1 MRWVQIKQVLLG
13 RPLATAEQDHQL
25 LRKLL
30 ALPLFSSDPL
40 SSVAY
45 ATQEMMLVLAAV
57 GATGFVAVRPL
68 SIAVAA
74 LLFVVVVS
82 YRQTVRAYP
91 NGGGSFIVTTDNLGL
106 ALGTIAAAALLT
118 DYVLT
123 VAVSVSAGVAAIT
136 SALPGLVDWRVPM
149 ALGFV
154 ALLTFINLRG
164 AKESSAVFAAPTYLF
179 VMTIM
184 VLIVAGLIRCTA
196 SGCGAG
202 ETLAAAS
209 SGIPIEAAMPG
220 LTLFLILRA
229 FASGST
235 ALTGVEA
242 IADGV
247 QAFREPR
254 AKNAAVTLAAMGAIA
269 ITMFI
274 GISMLSVWLDV
285 RICEDHPAEVQC
297 LATEAEYGTVLS
309 QVGRAVFGG
318 GFVFYA
324 LQIFTAAVL
333 VLAANTAY
341 ADFPRLS
348 AILANHRLMPRQFR
362 NRGDRLVFS
371 NGVLVLA
378 VLASVLI
385 LSFRA
390 EVTRLIQLYVIGVF
404 TSFTL
409 SQAGMVRR
417 WWRLK
422 EPGWR
427 RSAVVNGIGAIVTGV
442 VLVVVSIVKFSRGA
456 WIVLIAV
463 PLLVWMMRAIRRH
476 YLAVA
481 TQLKQIP
488 VEAILKAN
496 RVIVCVAPL
505 DPSTDR
511 AVAYAKLIR
520 SDSVTALHALEE
532 SSDELIHAWDRLHP
546 DLPLNLVDGE
556 DDPVAGRLL
565 EFIRNE
571 RDQHPEATITVVL
584 SERFRNRSQLNLVR
598 HPHVLLVKTR
608 LLFEPGVVVTDLTFT
623 QRRRR
628 SGISPAPLQRLETVV
643 IVSDLTRPVREA
655 LVYAAGLGAPVR
667 CVHVDVDDAQR
678 DRLLR
683 AWDSA
688 PFPFSLEVVPSP
700 YRGITRPL
708 ISYLRRVRQ
717 MALPGTLVNAVLPE
731 FIVPG
736 RIGQLLHN
744 QTGLAIKASLIPE
757 PWVAVTSVPF
767 HLKPAIEA
775 ERATASG

>member
-1 MRWVQIKQVLLG
+1 MRWTQIKQVVLG
-13 RPLATAEQDHQL
+13 RPLATAEQEHQL

-30 ALPLFSSDPL
+30 ALPLFSSDAL

-45 ATQEMMLVLAAV
+45 ATQEMLLVLAAA
-57 GATGFVAVRPL
+57 GATGFLAVRPL
-68 SIAVAA
+68 SIGVGT
-74 LLFVVVVS
+74 LFLIVVVS

-106 ALGTIAAAALLT
+106 SLGTIAAAALLT

-136 SALPGLVDWRVPM
+136 SASTDLVEWRVPL

-164 AKESSAVFAAPTYLF
+164 AKESSSVFAAPTYLF
-179 VMTIM
+179 VGT
-184 VLIVAGLIRCTA
+184 VLVLLVTGLIRCA
-196 SGCGAG
+196 SSGCGAG
-202 ETLAAAS
+202 EALAAAS
-209 SGIPIEAAMPG
+209 SGIPIEAAVPG

-254 AKNAAVTLAAMGAIA
+254 AKNAAATLGAMGAIA

-285 RICEDHPAEVQC
+285 RICEDHPAEVAC
-297 LATEAEYGTVLS
+297 VATEAEYGTVLS
-309 QVGRAVFGG
+309 QIGRAVFGG
-318 GFVFYA
+318 GPGFYA
-324 LQIFTAAVL
+324 LQVFTAAIL

-348 AILANHRLMPRQFR
+348 AILAGHRLMPRQFR

-378 VLASVLI
+378 ALASVLI

-404 TSFTL
+404 LSFTL

-427 RSAVVNGIGAIVTGV
+427 HSWVVNAIGAIVTGL
-442 VLVVVSIVKFSRGA
+442 VLVVVAIVKFSRGA

-463 PLLVWMMRAIRRH
+463 PLLIWMMRSIRRH
-476 YLAVA
+476 YLGVA
-481 TQLKQIP
+481 AQLKLIQ
-488 VEAILKAN
+488 VEAVQKAN
-496 RVIVCVAPL
+496 RVIVCVAHL

-511 AVAYAKLIR
+511 AVAYSRLIR
-520 SDSVTALHALEE
+520 SDSVTVLHALEE
-532 SSDELIHAWDRLHP
+532 SSDELMHAWDALHE
-546 DLPLNLVDGE
+546 DLPLTLVEGE

-571 RDQHPEATITVVL
+571 RDHHPEATITVVL
-584 SERFRNRSQLNLVR
+584 SERFLKRSPLNVIR
-598 HPHVLLVKTR
+598 HTNVLRLKAS

-623 QRRRR
+623 RRRR
-628 SGISPAPLQRLETVV
+628 RPGIAPVPLQRLETVV
-643 IVSDLTRPVREA
+643 VVSDLTRPIREA
-655 LVYAAGLGAPVR
+655 LVYADGLGAPVR
-667 CVHVDVDDAQR
+667 CVHIDVDADQR

-683 AWDSA
+683 HWESA
-688 PFPFSLEVVPSP
+688 GNPYPLEVVASP

-708 ISYLRRVRQ
+708 ITYLRRVRQ
-717 MALPGTLVNAVLPE
+717 KALPGTLVNAVLPE

-736 RIGQLLHN
+736 RVGQILHN

-767 HLKPAIEA
+767 HLRPAIEA
-775 ERATASG
+775 ERVGA